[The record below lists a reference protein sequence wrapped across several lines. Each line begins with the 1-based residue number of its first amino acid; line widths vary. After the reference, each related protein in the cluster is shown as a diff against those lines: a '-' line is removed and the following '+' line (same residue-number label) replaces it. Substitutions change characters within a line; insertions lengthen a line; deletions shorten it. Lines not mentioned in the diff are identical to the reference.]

1 MVQIGKVSYG
11 MYIFHWLIMVY
22 VINSFVRV
30 ETPLA
35 RIGLFIPYVALVYLF
50 SLLSFKLYEAPFVRL
65 KDRLFPA
72 AGPAPKTRSKK
83 TSETPI
89 S

>member
-22 VINSFVRV
+22 VINSFIKV

-35 RIGLFIPYVALVYLF
+35 RIALFIPYVALVYLV
-50 SLLSFKLYEAPFVRL
+50 SLLSFKLYESPFVRL
-65 KDRLFPA
+65 KDRLFPT
-72 AGPAPKTRSKK
+72 GPASKTTSKK
-83 TSETPI
+83 ISETPI